1 VPTTDDADLY
11 LDLIANCYHVLA
23 AGRDQPVSVDEVMMR
38 FWGWCQRWAPHTTSD
53 QALAIVRQE
62 LAGPPEL
69 IGDDVAG
76 RAIRLAYADRMR
88 LKITTIGSYDVDRAG
103 RTRSGRTT
111 GSAKR
116 IRPARLRSGGPTA
129 PLRAPTA
136 FLRHGL
142 RSGRT
147 IEEHMGA
154 APKKNGG
161 GLCRTG

>member
-1 VPTTDDADLY
+1 
-11 LDLIANCYHVLA
+11 
-23 AGRDQPVSVDEVMMR
+23 MMR

-53 QALAIVRQE
+53 QAIAIVRQE

-136 FLRHGL
+136 FLRRGLGRRKDYRGAHG
-142 RSGRT
+142 SGA
-147 IEEHMGA
+147 E
-154 APKKNGG
+154 KNGG